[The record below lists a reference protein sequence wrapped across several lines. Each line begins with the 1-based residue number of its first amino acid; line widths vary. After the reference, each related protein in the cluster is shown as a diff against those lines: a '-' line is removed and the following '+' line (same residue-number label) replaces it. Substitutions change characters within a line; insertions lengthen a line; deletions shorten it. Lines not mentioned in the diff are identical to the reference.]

1 MDNSGLFKRKNNN
14 YEKKVMN
21 LRASGKNMEG
31 AVGIKGGIEMMQCS
45 TYVWNSQKKIKI
57 YIKNENSRS
66 TLSIN
71 IFFIIRKKKRRYLF
85 CLYDYFLTYN

>member
-31 AVGIKGGIEMMQCS
+31 AVGSWGRIEMMQCS
-45 TYVWNSQKKIKI
+45 TYV
-57 YIKNENSRS
+57 
-66 TLSIN
+66 
-71 IFFIIRKKKRRYLF
+71 
-85 CLYDYFLTYN
+85 

>member
-1 MDNSGLFKRKNNN
+1 MDNSGLFKRKNSN
-14 YEKKVMN
+14 YGKKVMN

-31 AVGIKGGIEMMQCS
+31 AVGSWGRIEMMQCS

-66 TLSIN
+66 TLFHKY
-71 IFFIIRKKKRRYLF
+71 IFYYKKKEETLF
-85 CLYDYFLTYN
+85 VQFIWLLPNL